1 MIYYI
6 LLFLASTLIGILFL
20 RIKINEDVK
29 KILSSY
35 SNSSKLM
42 LGLNKD
48 EDLQQDAIFK
58 ELKIQFTLLLT
69 LFVKFLL
76 ILTPLIL
83 LILYMWYIGKSL
95 SSLFDLPA
103 ALISLAALGLVYSY
117 KRYAKSK

>member
-35 SNSSKLM
+35 SNSSKIM
-42 LGLNKD
+42 LDLNKD

-103 ALISLAALGLVYSY
+103 ALISLAALDLVYSY

>member
-6 LLFLASTLIGILFL
+6 LLFVVSFLIGILFL
-20 RIKINEDVK
+20 MIKIKEDVK

-35 SNSSKLM
+35 ANSSKLM
-42 LGLNKD
+42 LNLNKD
-48 EDLQQDAIFK
+48 EDLEQEAIFK

-69 LFVKFLL
+69 LLVKFLL

-83 LILYMWYIGKSL
+83 LILYMWFIGKSL

-103 ALISLAALGLVYSY
+103 LLISLAALVLVYSY
-117 KRYAKSK
+117 KHYAKSK

>member
-1 MIYYI
+1 
-6 LLFLASTLIGILFL
+6 
-20 RIKINEDVK
+20 
-29 KILSSY
+29 
-35 SNSSKLM
+35 M

>member
-1 MIYYI
+1 
-6 LLFLASTLIGILFL
+6 
-20 RIKINEDVK
+20 
-29 KILSSY
+29 
-35 SNSSKLM
+35 M
-42 LGLNKD
+42 LDLNKD

-103 ALISLAALGLVYSY
+103 ALISLAALDLVYSY

>member
-6 LLFLASTLIGILFL
+6 LLFVVSFLIGILFL
-20 RIKINEDVK
+20 MIKIKEDVK

-35 SNSSKLM
+35 ANSSKLM
-42 LGLNKD
+42 LNLNKD
-48 EDLQQDAIFK
+48 EDLEQEAIFK

-69 LFVKFLL
+69 LLVKFLL

-83 LILYMWYIGKSL
+83 LILYMWFIGKSL

-103 ALISLAALGLVYSY
+103 LLISLAALVLVYSY
-117 KRYAKSK
+117 NHYAKSK

>member
-83 LILYMWYIGKSL
+83 LILYMWYIRKSL